1 MADLS
6 NIDLSNNS
14 KKSFWMV
21 FKYFCEYLKELI
33 FESLKINTDH
43 FRDYVYQFYWTLPFF
58 GPLIGIFI
66 SFSFFGVRTTL
77 SLIFKSLLLIC
88 KLTYYIIRCLVLLQ
102 LIIIKLLLYFFEI
115 LIQFISKL
123 SDHLYILNQFKKKGN
138 FSHYP
143 MIETIFILLILVS
156 VEQRHNSLIQVEN
169 RRYSLY
175 FLIISNNEYNDEF
188 VNIFFIR

>member
-1 MADLS
+1 
-6 NIDLSNNS
+6 
-14 KKSFWMV
+14 
-21 FKYFCEYLKELI
+21 
-33 FESLKINTDH
+33 
-43 FRDYVYQFYWTLPFF
+43 
-58 GPLIGIFI
+58 
-66 SFSFFGVRTTL
+66 
-77 SLIFKSLLLIC
+77 
-88 KLTYYIIRCLVLLQ
+88 
-102 LIIIKLLLYFFEI
+102 